1 MYSMYIHTYIRTYV
15 HTYIH
20 THIHIHIYVII
31 YVLVNPAV
39 DEDGRLLEV
48 LNQLYNFSCQH
59 LGWISASWPC
69 VKCQHD
75 GRTLETP
82 NWMAL
87 LAREHP
93 LWMEAIEGK
102 GPTFAP
108 ASAMKL
114 HQSCRGFFPCPVPLR
129 NFVLAAWMNETFWIP
144 ENIETYLEAEPRQEV
159 YIHIY
164 IYICMIYIYMREREI
179 YIYIW
184 YIYIHIFMHITIW
197 IMPWAVD
204 LTGQFFDD
212 LSVVDLQQRP
222 WTGKGNHPN
231 IPSSRL
237 GFLNMGH
244 LWAPM
249 GTPNLREFWCSHV
262 FGPTRY
268 DKMFGADGQHNLW
281 TAVTIQQIFKY

>member
-1 MYSMYIHTYIRTYV
+1 MYSMYIHTYIHTYVRTYV

-39 DEDGRLLEV
+39 DEDGSLLEV

-129 NFVLAAWMNETFWIP
+129 NFVLAASMNETFWIP

-164 IYICMIYIYMREREI
+164 IYVWYIYMRERYIYIYMI
-179 YIYIW
+179 YIYIFLCILLYELCHGPW
-184 YIYIHIFMHITIW
+184 TSPANFLMTSLWWICSKDPGPVRGITQIFLLPGLGFWTWGTYGH
-197 IMPWAVD
+197 PWA
-204 LTGQFFDD
+204 
-212 LSVVDLQQRP
+212 P
-222 WTGKGNHPN
+222 
-231 IPSSRL
+231 
-237 GFLNMGH
+237 
-244 LWAPM
+244 
-249 GTPNLREFWCSHV
+249 
-262 FGPTRY
+262 
-268 DKMFGADGQHNLW
+268 
-281 TAVTIQQIFKY
+281 QI